1 MSYCDMSCV
10 EKAYNAFVTETILT
24 LDVCSM
30 PAPLLPGGAWVDSSL
45 PLAEAAAAAREYVM
59 DELTPDNPRSAL
71 LLCDDEECSRAIWVH
86 AWLLDSAF
94 CTDVLRVERKRFA
107 EKYGFLL
114 GQSASALESYPNEVC
129 HNVFLGSA
137 ACVNAA
143 AVANLRVSH
152 VLSIVDRRMAAPP
165 GTTHRLC
172 RVPDEESA
180 DLTPVMRVALPFLAA
195 ALRSGGRVLVHCDR
209 GASRSA
215 SVVIAH
221 LMQHGGL
228 DLPAA
233 LSHVKQHRPC
243 VRPNSG
249 FMRQLE
255 TRAWVDP
262 P

>member
-1 MSYCDMSCV
+1 MNSSSPARRIISFGGNGCV
-10 EKAYNAFVTETILT
+10 RTSTCV
-24 LDVCSM
+24 
-30 PAPLLPGGAWVDSSL
+30 
-45 PLAEAAAAAREYVM
+45 
-59 DELTPDNPRSAL
+59 
-71 LLCDDEECSRAIWVH
+71 
-86 AWLLDSAF
+86 
-94 CTDVLRVERKRFA
+94 
-107 EKYGFLL
+107 
-114 GQSASALESYPNEVC
+114 SYPNEVC

-221 LMQHGGL
+221 LMQH
-228 DLPAA
+228 P
-233 LSHVKQHRPC
+233 VKA
-243 VRPNSG
+243 S
-249 FMRQLE
+249 
-255 TRAWVDP
+255 AK
-262 P
+262 